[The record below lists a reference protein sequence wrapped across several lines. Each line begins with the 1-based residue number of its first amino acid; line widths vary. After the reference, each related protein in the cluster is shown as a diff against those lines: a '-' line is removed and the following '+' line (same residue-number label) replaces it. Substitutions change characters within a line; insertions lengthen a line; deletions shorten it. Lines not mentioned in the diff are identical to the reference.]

1 MATMEELF
9 KIMKAKNA
17 SDLHLTTG
25 VPPILRVN
33 GKLYATPFDPLTP
46 EESQNLIYSIMTEDQ
61 KQRFEQHNE
70 LDFGFSMEGMGRLR
84 INIYRQRGAMGA
96 AIRSI
101 PYDFKTFEEL
111 HVPKIAYDL
120 MNLNRGLVLVIGPT
134 GCGKSTTLASMINY
148 LNENKNYHIVTVEDP
163 IEFVHTHKKS
173 IVNQREI
180 GNDTE
185 SFQNALRHILRQD
198 PDVILVGELRDL
210 ETIQHAL
217 NVAETG
223 HLVLAT
229 LHTSDASQ
237 TINRIVDVFPPNQQE
252 QVRVQLSFV
261 LQGIISQHLLEK
273 ADGKGRILATEVL
286 ITNSA
291 IRNLIREGKIEQIA
305 SAIQTGGDIGMHSLN
320 QSLVDLYLDN
330 TISYQE
336 ALERCSDV
344 ADFKKYLQQQVGKK
358 K

>member
-1 MATMEELF
+1 MEELF
-9 KIMKAKNA
+9 RIMKSKDA

-46 EESQNLIYSIMTEDQ
+46 EESQNMIYSIMTEEQ
-61 KQRFEQHNE
+61 KQLFEQDNE
-70 LDFGFSMEGMGRLR
+70 LDFGFSMKGIGRLR
-84 INIYRQRGAMGA
+84 INVYRQRGAMGA
-96 AIRSI
+96 AVRSI

-111 HVPKIAYDL
+111 NVPKVVYDL
-120 MNLNRGLVLVIGPT
+120 MNLHRGLVLVIGPT
-134 GCGKSTTLASMINY
+134 GCGKSTTLASMIDYINA
-148 LNENKNYHIVTVEDP
+148 NKNYHIVTVEDP

-173 IVNQREI
+173 IINQREI
-180 GNDTE
+180 GNDTG
-185 SFQNALRHILRQD
+185 SFSNALRHILRQD

-237 TINRIVDVFPPNQQE
+237 TINRIIDVFPPNQQE

-261 LQGIISQHLLEK
+261 LQGIISQHLLER

-286 ITNSA
+286 ISNSA
-291 IRNLIREGKIEQIA
+291 IRNLIREGKIEQIT
-305 SAIQTGGDIGMHSLN
+305 SAIQTGGEAGMHTLN
-320 QSLVDLYLDN
+320 QSLVELYLDN
-330 TISYQE
+330 IISYQE
-336 ALERCSDV
+336 ALARCSDV
-344 ADFKKYLQQQVGKK
+344 NDFKKYLQQQVGKK